1 MADDDI
7 EVFRSSGGRGIAG
20 IIREE
25 EVVEVVEVEGEEEDE
40 IEGLFWWKI
49 GCGRRGRGDSSSG
62 KAASMPKLS
71 GREKPLDRELQWAEA
86 KGDFFWK

>member
-7 EVFRSSGGRGIAG
+7 EVFRSSGGRGIVG

-25 EVVEVVEVEGEEEDE
+25 ELVEVEGEEEDE

-49 GCGRRGRGDSSSG
+49 VCGRRGRGDSSSG

-71 GREKPLDRELQWAEA
+71 GREKLLERELQWAEA
-86 KGDFFWK
+86 KGDLFWK